1 MSLTTQGINNARTI
15 VTSIGKAINEP
26 KEDSLRI
33 VDYIMTNEEFRKF
46 TEGTELGKSTLNA
59 WKNVL
64 EDINDIC
71 EQLNTLKL
79 TTQDYLDEQETLN
92 NRQV

>member
-15 VTSIGKAINEP
+15 INSIGKAINVP
-26 KEDSLRI
+26 KEDSLKI
-33 VDYIMTNEEFRKF
+33 VDYVMSNEEFRKF
-46 TEGTELGKSTLNA
+46 TEGTELGKTTLNA

-79 TTQDYLDEQETLN
+79 TTLDYIEEQEILN
-92 NRQV
+92 NRKI

>member
-15 VTSIGKAINEP
+15 INSIGKAINEP
-26 KEDSLRI
+26 KEDTLKI
-33 VDYIMTNEEFRKF
+33 VDYVMSNEEFRKF
-46 TEGTELGKSTLNA
+46 TEGTERGKTTLNA

-79 TTQDYLDEQETLN
+79 TTLDYIEEQEILN
-92 NRQV
+92 NRKI